1 MRRLAILAFAAAA
14 LAIPAPTPAQE
25 VLRIVA
31 VVNDD
36 VISALDLTHRVKLAL
51 ASAGMPDTPETRR
64 QAQNQVLRALIDERL
79 QAQEAA
85 RLNVAIPEQDVR
97 DAFTRIETNNRMRPG
112 QLEEAL
118 RAAGVPR
125 QALEQ
130 QIRAGLAWNRLV
142 QRRLRAQIQ
151 VGDDEVKEVVDRL
164 KQSEGQPEYLLSE
177 IFLPVDNPDQDE
189 EVRQQA
195 MGLIVQM
202 QRGISFVAI
211 AQQFSQSASAA
222 AGGDIGWVAQGQL
235 GDEIDNTLAQIRP
248 GEVTAPLRTVGGYYI
263 YGMRN
268 RRLIAGAS
276 PDEATLAL
284 AQLLLPIPGG
294 RGEAEAQ
301 ATLQLA
307 ETVRESVVGC
317 DDLGRVARELGAPPP
332 GEAQK
337 LKLRDIAPAIR
348 QRVQGL
354 KVGEAAEPLRS
365 GDAVV
370 LIMLCARQEAP
381 SNLPSSEDIADS
393 LIRQRLDLLAR
404 RYLRDLRRQAV
415 VDIRA

>member
-1 MRRLAILAFAAAA
+1 MRRLAVLAIAAVA
-14 LAIPAPTPAQE
+14 LAIPAPSPAQE

-36 VISALDLTHRVKLAL
+36 VISALDLTNRVKLAL
-51 ASAGMPDTPETRR
+51 ASAGMPDTPESRR

-79 QAQEAA
+79 QAQEAS
-85 RLNVAIPEQDVR
+85 RLNVSVSEQDVR
-97 DAFTRIETNNRMRPG
+97 EAFTRIETNNRMKPG

-118 RAAGVPR
+118 RGSGVPR

-130 QIRAGLAWNRLV
+130 QIRAGLAWNRLI
-142 QRRLRAQIQ
+142 QRRMRAQIQ
-151 VGDDEVKEVVDRL
+151 VGDDEVKEVLDRL

-195 MGLIVQM
+195 MGLIGQM
-202 QRGISFVAI
+202 QRGISFAAI

-222 AGGDIGWVAQGQL
+222 SGGDIGWVQQGQL
-235 GDEIDNTLAQIRP
+235 GDEIDNTLTQIRP

-263 YGMRN
+263 YGLRN

-284 AQLLLPIPGG
+284 AQLLLPIPG

-301 ATLQLA
+301 TTMQLA
-307 ETVRESVVGC
+307 ETVREAVVGC
-317 DDLGRVARELGAPPP
+317 DDLGRVARELSAPPP

-354 KVGEAAEPLRS
+354 KVGQAAEPLRS

-370 LIMLCARQEAP
+370 VIMLCAREEAQ
-381 SNLPSSEDIADS
+381 SNLPNSEEISES